1 MKPMLIATV
10 AMAVIL
16 FISGCAKQEQALE
29 TSKRAKLITEMII
42 DNASCRAVKDKL
54 TLPSI
59 DNDGIEQVY
68 FEALK
73 AGCIHKDV

>member
-42 DNASCRAVKDKL
+42 DNASCSGLKTRLKS
-54 TLPSI
+54 PSI
-59 DNDGIEQVY
+59 DGNGIERVY
-68 FEALK
+68 FDALK
-73 AGCIHKDV
+73 LGCIHKDV

>member
-1 MKPMLIATV
+1 MMRTLIPMITIAI
-10 AMAVIL
+10 IL
-16 FISGCAKQEQALE
+16 FISGCAKQEQSLE

-59 DNDGIEQVY
+59 DNDGIERVY